1 MPRDAM
7 PKQPARPASR
17 NISRLRLI
25 ESDADVR
32 AGIRAL
38 RRKCDA
44 VRRMHDVVGDPP
56 LRRYTPDFEALARI
70 VVGQQLSIASAG
82 AIWGRV
88 AALGPLTAKA
98 LLRHAPETL
107 AAAGL
112 SGGKIR
118 TLRALSSAVVDEG
131 LDFATLSALGDDA
144 VRERLTGIH
153 GIGPWTADIFVMFAI
168 GRADAWAPG
177 DLALQVAAGRVLG
190 LDTKPTAA
198 ELEEIAE
205 RWRPWRGVAARL
217 LWAHYSHKPGAEKVS
232 PV

>member
-1 MPRDAM
+1 M
-7 PKQPARPASR
+7 PKQLSR
-17 NISRLRLI
+17 HKSRFISHTRLI
-25 ESDADVR
+25 ESEADVR
-32 AGIRAL
+32 AGVRTL
-38 RRKCDA
+38 RRKCEA
-44 VRRMHDVVGDPP
+44 IRRMHDVVGDPP
-56 LRRYTPDFEALARI
+56 LRRYTADFEALARI

-88 AALGPLTAKA
+88 AALGPMTAKA
-98 LLRHAPETL
+98 MLRHRPERL
-107 AAAGL
+107 AGAGL

-118 TLRALSSAVVDEG
+118 TLQALSLAVAEDG
-131 LDFATLSALGDDA
+131 LDFAALVQLGDEA
-144 VRERLTGIH
+144 VRERLVQIH

-190 LDTKPTAA
+190 LAAKPTAA
-198 ELEEIAE
+198 ELTEIAE

-217 LWAHYSHKPGAEKVS
+217 LWAHYAYKPAAEKVS